1 MNFKNRNLLGIIFMT
16 LGMLCLSINDVI
28 VKGLNAY
35 FPVWEIV
42 FFRALSGLIISL
54 GLIFF
59 FGVNKLKQEL
69 TLNKINVT
77 SVNSVGYFTDPY
89 YFKQN
94 EKILQIAKIINPDLV
109 CLITGG
115 FFGGPNPISNEYVS
129 NNEQINFKN
138 LRDDTNQKIIL
149 LFEQASKLNL
159 TLGLE
164 PIGSWEILKKGH
176 FNSISSCSKLI
187 KDNNHKLIIDLYHSF
202 TDINLDTF
210 LRKSSKLGLLQFSNI
225 NFDENLRPIGRK
237 TINNLNNRNNLEL
250 SKYIKF
256 IFNRKDKIK
265 IEFEVFQSDVN
276 EDPKEIILKLKSEI
290 LKLL

>member
-1 MNFKNRNLLGIIFMT
+1 MKHNYNELLDNN
-16 LGMLCLSINDVI
+16 LSINSYLWPNDRSPFEFI
-28 VKGLNAY
+28 ETIAKARIKNIGLHTDFINN
-35 FPVWEIV
+35 
-42 FFRALSGLIISL
+42 
-54 GLIFF
+54 

-77 SVNSVGYFTDPY
+77 SINSVGYFTDPY

-94 EKILQIAKIINPDLV
+94 EKVLQSAKILNPDLV

-115 FFGGPNPISNEYVS
+115 IMGGPNPISNEYTS
-129 NNEQINFKN
+129 ENNIIDIKG
-138 LRDDTNQKIIL
+138 LRDETSQNIIS
-149 LFEQASKLNL
+149 LFEEASKLNL

-176 FNSISSCSKLI
+176 FNSIASCLKLV

-202 TDINLDTF
+202 TDADLDTF
-210 LRKSSKLGLLQFSNI
+210 LRKSPNLGLLQFSNI
-225 NFDENLRPIGRK
+225 SFDKNLRPIGRK
-237 TINNLNNRNNLEL
+237 TINNLNNQNNLDL
-250 SKYIKF
+250 TKYIKY

-265 IEFEVFQSDVN
+265 IEFEVFASDVN
-276 EDPKEIILKLKSEI
+276 EDPKEIILNLKSEI

>member
-1 MNFKNRNLLGIIFMT
+1 MKQNYNEILDNN
-16 LGMLCLSINDVI
+16 LSINSYLWPNDRSPFEFI
-28 VKGLNAY
+28 ETIAKARINNIGLHTDFINN
-35 FPVWEIV
+35 
-42 FFRALSGLIISL
+42 
-54 GLIFF
+54 

-77 SVNSVGYFTDPY
+77 SINSVGYFTDPY

-94 EKILQIAKIINPDLV
+94 EKVLQSAKILNPDLV

-115 FFGGPNPISNEYVS
+115 IMGGPNPISNEYTS
-129 NNEQINFKN
+129 DNNIIDIKG
-138 LRDDTNQKIIL
+138 LRDETSQNIIS
-149 LFEQASKLNL
+149 LFEEASKLNL

-164 PIGSWEILKKGH
+164 PIGGWEILKKGH
-176 FNSISSCSKLI
+176 FNSIASCLKLV

-202 TDINLDTF
+202 TDADLDTF
-210 LRKSSKLGLLQFSNI
+210 LRKSPNLGLLQFSNLS
-225 NFDENLRPIGRK
+225 FDKNLRPTGRK
-237 TINNLNNRNNLEL
+237 TINDLNNQNNLDL
-250 SKYIKF
+250 SKYIKY

-276 EDPKEIILKLKSEI
+276 EDPKEIILNLKSEI